1 MRHLVKTYVTLSL
14 FFGVC
19 NFVKERCLRNFEY
32 VKLFWALRILIIN
45 ALHLL
50 NGIHIFFTN
59 IRLCNVNKLSAPIQI
74 ITSLTCQP
82 FSWNY
87 LQLLKLQQR
96 TIDYKSILSLCY
108 QAFRSWSTKF
118 LIFTWLAKP
127 RTGRVN
133 PIPFKG
139 RLDIPGAQSSSNM
152 KTKIWNTGCQPAPWK
167 IHYRIF
173 TRVVKLLTCCVN
185 PIPFDGRLGCPGALS
200 SLNMK
205 SQIWDTGC

>member
-19 NFVKERCLRNFEY
+19 NFVKERCLRNFED

-50 NGIHIFFTN
+50 NGIHIFFTS

-87 LQLLKLQQR
+87 LQLPKLQQR

-108 QAFRSWSTKF
+108 LAFRSWSTKF

-133 PIPFKG
+133 PIPLRVDWAFPGPNLHQIWKPKYEIQGVSQPLERYIIAFSPG
-139 RLDIPGAQSSSNM
+139 RLS
-152 KTKIWNTGCQPAPWK
+152 
-167 IHYRIF
+167 F
-173 TRVVKLLTCCVN
+173 LLVV
-185 PIPFDGRLGCPGALS
+185 
-200 SLNMK
+200 
-205 SQIWDTGC
+205 